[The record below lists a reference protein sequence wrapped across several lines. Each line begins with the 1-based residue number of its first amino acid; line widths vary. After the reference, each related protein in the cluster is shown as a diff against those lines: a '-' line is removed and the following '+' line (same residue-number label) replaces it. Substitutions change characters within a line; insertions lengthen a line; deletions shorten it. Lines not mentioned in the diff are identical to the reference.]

1 MAEFSSDQI
10 LAKDFNAPSTFANI
24 CRVRAEDH
32 FVVLD
37 LGYVP
42 PLDSSEVGLL
52 KQEPIKVSQR
62 VILPAAV
69 AQTLIELMSKVTA
82 AQAADQDEPLTPV
95 MPER

>member
-1 MAEFSSDQI
+1 MAEFNSDEI
-10 LAKDFNAPSTFANI
+10 MAKDFNAPSTFANI
-24 CRVRAEDH
+24 CRVRAEAD

-52 KQEPIKVSQR
+52 AQDPIKVSQR
-62 VILPAAV
+62 IILPAEV
-69 AQTLIELMSKVTA
+69 AKTLSSLISRVAEVSEDT
-82 AQAADQDEPLTPV
+82 LTPV

>member
-24 CRVRAEDH
+24 CRVRAEDQ

-42 PLDSSEVGLL
+42 PLDSTEVGLL
-52 KQEPIKVSQR
+52 QQDPIKVSQR

-69 AQTLIELMSKVTA
+69 AQTLVELIGKVTGA
-82 AQAADQDEPLTPV
+82 QDEPLTPV

>member
-10 LAKDFNAPSTFANI
+10 FAKDFNAPSTFANL
-24 CRVRAEDH
+24 CRVRAEDN

-52 KQEPIKVSQR
+52 QQEPIKVSQR
-62 VILPAAV
+62 VILPAGV
-69 AQTLIELMSKVTA
+69 AQTLIELMTQVTQ
-82 AQAADQDEPLTPV
+82 AQTEAQDEPLTPV